1 MEVVYSIEK
10 KGSSTGKLSS
20 SVKIVDA
27 GELPL
32 LRHSRPAAAA
42 GNASA
47 AASDADQLAEAAAE
61 EALD

>member
-27 GELPL
+27 GELLL
-32 LRHSRPAAAA
+32 LRHSRPGGAA

-47 AASDADQLAEAAAE
+47 AEAEQLAEAAAE